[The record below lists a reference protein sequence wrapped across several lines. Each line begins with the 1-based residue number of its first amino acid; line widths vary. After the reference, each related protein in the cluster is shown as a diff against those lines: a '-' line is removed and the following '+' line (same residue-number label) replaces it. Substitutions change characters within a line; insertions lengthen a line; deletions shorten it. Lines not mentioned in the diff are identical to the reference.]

1 MITALSIRHKN
12 NVMKSKTPSMAF
24 TKKHCIC
31 NITCYDEMINIV
43 WLNQNYRPEMFV
55 FHSQYIRT
63 VQIALARTIDLPSGI
78 SAKY

>member
-1 MITALSIRHKN
+1 MITALSIRHKS
-12 NVMKSKTPSMAF
+12 NVMKSKTPSIFF
-24 TKKHCIC
+24 TKNIVYVVKH
-31 NITCYDEMINIV
+31 DEMINIV

-63 VQIALARTIDLPSGI
+63 VQIALARTIDLLSGI